1 VGFWIGLA
9 GALVGAIAGG
19 VATWTT
25 TRQQMRRELA
35 FHYDRELR
43 VRRFEAYGSL
53 YMRTK
58 VLPRYWRTN
67 PRRPELSEWGFS
79 FDEWYFDESGGMFLT
94 NAAREQYH
102 DALEAIASVHSTT
115 GPDQIS
121 DKEVERLWRAG
132 QTLRRQLSADL
143 GSSDTPHL
151 KGTRPY
157 ATPMPIT
164 RIQNPTNS
172 HGG

>member
-1 VGFWIGLA
+1 MGFWIGLA

-19 VATWTT
+19 IVTWTT

-43 VRRFEAYGSL
+43 IRRFEAYKSL

-58 VLPRYWRTN
+58 ILPRYWRTN
-67 PRRPELSEWGFS
+67 PTRSEISEWS

-94 NAAREQYH
+94 NAARELYH
-102 DALEAIASVHSTT
+102 NALEAIASVHSAT
-115 GPDQIS
+115 GPDRIS
-121 DKEVERLWRAG
+121 DEEVERLWRAG
-132 QTLRRQLSADL
+132 QALRRQLSADL
-143 GSSDTPHL
+143 GSSDVPRM

-157 ATPMPIT
+157 ATPAPTT
-164 RIQNPTNS
+164 RIRNLPNS
-172 HGG
+172 DQG

>member
-1 VGFWIGLA
+1 MGFWIGLA

-19 VATWTT
+19 VTTWTT

-67 PRRPELSEWGFS
+67 PSRSELSAWS

-102 DALEAIASVHSTT
+102 NALEAIASVHSTA
-115 GPDQIS
+115 GPEQIS
-121 DKEVERLWRAG
+121 DEEVERLWRAG
-132 QTLRRQLSADL
+132 QALRRQLSADL
-143 GSSDTPHL
+143 GASDNPRM

-157 ATPMPIT
+157 VTPMPIAKI
-164 RIQNPTNS
+164 RNPADS
-172 HGG
+172 AQG